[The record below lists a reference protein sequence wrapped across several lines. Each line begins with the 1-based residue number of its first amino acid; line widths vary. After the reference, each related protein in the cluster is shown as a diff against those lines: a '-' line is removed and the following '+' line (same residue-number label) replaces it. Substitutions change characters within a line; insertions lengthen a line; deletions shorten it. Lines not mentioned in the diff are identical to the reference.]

1 MIITT
6 TDKIEGK
13 EIVEYLG
20 VVFGETVNGIN
31 FVKDFGAGIR
41 NLVGG
46 RSAGYEEELVSS
58 REDAIAEMTSRAT
71 KIGADAIVGL
81 KMNVEAFG
89 QGNMLLVNVI
99 GTAVKLK

>member
-6 TDKIEGK
+6 TNKIEGK

-20 VVFGETVNGIN
+20 LVYGETVNGIN

-46 RSAGYEEELVSS
+46 RSAGYETELVSS
-58 REDAIAEMTSRAT
+58 REDAIEEMTKRAT
-71 KIGADAIVGL
+71 KLGADAIVGVNI
-81 KMNVEAFG
+81 NVEVLG
-89 QGNMLLVNVI
+89 QGTMLLVNVV
-99 GTAVKLK
+99 GTAVKIK